1 MITIAQIKENRI
13 KELKND
19 MKTFSSD
26 NFQKVS
32 DRELK
37 KSLFKSHLIRLEQ
50 LSK

>member
-1 MITIAQIKENRI
+1 MLSIAQINENRKQSLI
-13 KELKND
+13 NDLKEFPSHKFN
-19 MKTFSSD
+19 
-26 NFQKVS
+26 KVS